1 MDKNTKTQNTS
12 FYQEGFVLNINK
24 MLIFF
29 ISFAVILVTA
39 LVIFFY
45 SNKNFD
51 NIVTGQNKTGS
62 VESDKDN
69 NNGQEAAESEIVNDF
84 FDKEFS
90 EAANDW
96 QSQENPY
103 GYQEGF
109 GGGMQPPPGGG
120 FGGGM
125 QPPPGGGYGYGGYGG
140 QAPPPPDGFGGGM
153 QPPPGG
159 GMGGPGA
166 PGNGMIQDIQVGTRY
181 GKKDIGAT
189 VTNILQ
195 DKIYINVDKNTG
207 SYAYIAII
215 HQFDDNDLIDL
226 QKIEDYA
233 FCDKIIKDDGDSS
246 VVFSF
251 DDLTAEDG
259 KYFLVAFPYDPKAK
273 FEGHGW
279 GSEYFTVKF
288 SVNNNFNNNPQQW

>member
-1 MDKNTKTQNTS
+1 M
-12 FYQEGFVLNINK
+12 NINK

-109 GGGMQPPPGGG
+109 GDGMQSPPGGG

-125 QPPPGGGYGYGGYGG
+125 QPPPDGGYGG
-140 QAPPPPDGFGGGM
+140 QAPPPPPDGFGGGFGG
-153 QPPPGG
+153 PGG
-159 GMGGPGA
+159 GMGG
-166 PGNGMIQDIQVGTRY
+166 GMFYGLPTGTRY

-189 VTNILQ
+189 VTSITQ

-215 HQFDDNDLIDL
+215 PQFDDDNLIDL
-226 QKIEDYA
+226 QKIEGYA
-233 FCDKIIKDDGDSS
+233 FCDKIIKDDGDAS

-259 KYFLVAFPYDPKAK
+259 KYRLVAFPYDSKAK

-279 GSEYFTVKF
+279 GSEYFSIDFTF
-288 SVNNNFNNNPQQW
+288 NNNFNNNPPPQR